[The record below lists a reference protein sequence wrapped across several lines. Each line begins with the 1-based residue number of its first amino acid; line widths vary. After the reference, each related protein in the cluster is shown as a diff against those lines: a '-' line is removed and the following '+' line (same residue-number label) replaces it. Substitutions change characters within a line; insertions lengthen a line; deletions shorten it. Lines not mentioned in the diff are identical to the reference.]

1 MIESIDVV
9 VSTRE
14 GAHNVAK
21 LAYERARMLIA
32 DGKRVRLVAEE
43 AEDDRS
49 IQQNRFMWGVV
60 LKEMSE
66 QAQINGQRWAAEAWH
81 ELGKRQFL
89 GYEFK
94 KTVIAG
100 RKRKTVSK
108 VLRSTTRL
116 SVKRMSE
123 YLEKLMA
130 FAVTDLGVTFS
141 EHRWENYR

>member
-1 MIESIDVV
+1 MTEPLDCI

-32 DGKRVRLVAEE
+32 DGKRVRMLAEE

-60 LKEMSE
+60 LKEISE
-66 QAQINGQRWAAEAWH
+66 QASINGQRWSADAWH
-81 ELGKRQFL
+81 ELAKRQFL

-108 VLRSTTRL
+108 QLRSTTRL

-130 FAVTDLGVTFS
+130 FAITDLGVTFS
-141 EHRWENYR
+141 ERRWEDYR